1 MRRGF
6 KCKNEILNALTNKYN
21 EIVGANYNR
30 DYIEAIQDFEQIAEK
45 MLRVILNN
53 FYNNDKSRNQAW
65 KTCKGALYEYA
76 VFKCIQHIII
86 NDKLLNQKFTVMMG
100 DEAIVQHK
108 DQIVIKNW
116 SEIFPDVDIL
126 IIERATN
133 MVKVI
138 ISCKTSLRERLT
150 ETAFW
155 KRELE
160 RSNNTKEIRLVFITT
175 DKDNELRT
183 DTNRYILLHVI
194 DSTFVTDPQKYNE
207 LVADYRNKYGNRTDF
222 SQLISKVKAITE
234 IGEFLHK
241 LD

>member
-21 EIVGANYNR
+21 EIVGANYNKN
-30 DYIEAIQDFEQIAEK
+30 YIEAIQDFEQIAEK